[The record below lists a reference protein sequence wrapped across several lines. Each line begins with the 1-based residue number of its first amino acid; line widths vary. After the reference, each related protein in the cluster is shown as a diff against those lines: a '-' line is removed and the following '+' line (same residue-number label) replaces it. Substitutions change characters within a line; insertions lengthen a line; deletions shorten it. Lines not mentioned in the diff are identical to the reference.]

1 MTPGSF
7 EHVSERWGRDQVL
20 GLAPDAA
27 SQKAAAGTAKPA
39 KWSGTGCDEQAV
51 WGECKGSGSSAYRTC
66 ADLAGVAF
74 WCSCPSHKIPCKHVL
89 ALLLLWSD
97 GAVAGGVAQPT
108 WVAEWLADRRQR
120 AERAEQRASTATART
135 PDPKTA
141 ERREQR
147 VAAGL
152 EEFGRWLRDQVTQG
166 LAAAETA
173 RYSLWDEA
181 ARRLIDAQAGSLAG
195 QVKSLA
201 GIPRQRGSQWPG
213 RLLEEYSLLHLLI
226 RAYQRQDELSPE
238 LRETVRSRVGF
249 PVSQEEVQRGPTVR
263 DEWYVA
269 GTRDSEQD
277 RLITRRA
284 WLRGRRTGRSALVLS
299 FAAPGRSLDT
309 VLMPG
314 TTLDADLAFFPGAQP
329 LRALVVTRR
338 DLTNPVGPPPSIT
351 IRELLAEYA
360 CALSRDPWLD
370 QWPALLRDVR
380 LCRDDQLVDADG
392 DALPLDGGDRWR
404 LLALSGGGPITI
416 GGEWSPQGLRP
427 LSAWHPQ
434 EGTATL

>member
-7 EHVSERWGRDQVL
+7 EHVSERWGREQVL

-27 SQKAAAGTAKPA
+27 SQNAAMGAAKPA
-39 KWSGTGCDEQAV
+39 KWSGTGCDDQAV

-74 WCSCPSHKIPCKHVL
+74 RCSCPSRKVPCKHVL

-97 GAVAGGVAQPT
+97 GAVAGDGAQPA

-120 AERAEQRASTATART
+120 AERAEQRASATGART

-147 VAAGL
+147 VGTGL

-181 ARRLIDAQAGSLAG
+181 ARRLIDAQAGALAG

-213 RLLEEYSLLHLLI
+213 RLLEEYALLHLLI

-238 LRETVRSRVGF
+238 LRETVRGRVGF
-249 PVSQEEVQRGPTVR
+249 TVNQEEVQRGPTVR

-284 WLRGRRTGRSALVLS
+284 WLRGRRTGRAALVLS

-309 VLMPG
+309 ALMPG

-329 LRALVVTRR
+329 LRALVVTRHA
-338 DLTNPVGPPPSIT
+338 LTTPAGPPPGIT
-351 IRELLAEYA
+351 IKAFLAEYA
-360 CALSRDPWLD
+360 EALSRDPWLD

-380 LCRDDQLVDADG
+380 LSRDDQLVDPDG
-392 DALPLDGGDRWR
+392 DALPLEGGDRWR

-416 GGEWSPQGLRP
+416 GGEWTPQGLRP